1 MKVKLA
7 ISIGLAILAVIF
19 ITQNTE
25 TARVDF
31 LIWTVE
37 MSVVLLVFIIL
48 GAGVIIGWSLSSYL
62 RYVRNR
68 KQVKT
73 REEMQIKV
81 VAKQEAA
88 DLDKQGHKETHE

>member
-31 LIWTVE
+31 LIWSVQ

-48 GAGVIIGWSLSSYL
+48 GAGVIIGWSMSSYL

-73 REEMQIKV
+73 REVMQAKA
-81 VAKQEAA
+81 VAKQDAP
-88 DLDKQGHKETHE
+88 DVDKQGHKEAHE

>member
-25 TARVDF
+25 TARVEF
-31 LIWTVE
+31 LVWSVE

-48 GAGVIIGWSLSSYL
+48 GAGVIIGWFLSSYL

-68 KQVKT
+68 KQVKA
-73 REEMQIKV
+73 REVMQAKV
-81 VAKQEAA
+81 VAKQDAA
-88 DLDKQGHKETHE
+88 DVDKQGHKEAHE

>member
-31 LIWTVE
+31 LIWSVQ

-48 GAGVIIGWSLSSYL
+48 GAGVIIGWSMSSYL

-88 DLDKQGHKETHE
+88 DLDKQGPKETHE